1 LAEAACQAATTQ
13 PGPATTI
20 AILPPFVA
28 AAGSQP
34 PFQIAIKAINVES
47 VFIFV
52 KSKKKIKKI
61 KTLRPVHP
69 WVVCYRIEVRALWAF
84 RLQGP

>member
-13 PGPATTI
+13 PGLATTI

-52 KSKKKIKKI
+52 KSKKKIKKT
-61 KTLRPVHP
+61 KTLRPVHS
-69 WVVCYRIEVRALWAF
+69 WVVC
-84 RLQGP
+84 